1 VYCARL
7 GRCIAKAQCD
17 IHNTCPSGYVRILD
31 KCYKA
36 ENVQ

>member
-1 VYCARL
+1 VYCAKL
-7 GRCIAKAQCD
+7 GRCVSKPQCD

>member
-7 GRCIAKAQCD
+7 GHCVSKAQCD
-17 IHNTCPSGYVRILD
+17 THNTCPSGYVRIQD